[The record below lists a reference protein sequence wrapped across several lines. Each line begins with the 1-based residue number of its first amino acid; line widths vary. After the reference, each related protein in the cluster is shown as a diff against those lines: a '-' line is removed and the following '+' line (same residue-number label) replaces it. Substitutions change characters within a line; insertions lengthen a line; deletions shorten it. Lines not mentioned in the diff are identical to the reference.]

1 MPTGRLA
8 SSPWEENEMSTSNR
22 KTASFGVPWESAY
35 GYAQAVRVNNS
46 IFVSGQLSHTP
57 EGQLVAPAALGA
69 DGKPANFDT
78 MEAQM
83 KRTYENAEVLLA
95 ELGGSL
101 ADVVEETLFVIDV
114 PAAFA
119 ASGKVRPA
127 VYGQPV
133 PQVASNLIGVS
144 ALAFPEQ
151 LIEIAFR
158 AEVQS

>member
-1 MPTGRLA
+1 MT
-8 SSPWEENEMSTSNR
+8 TTIR
-22 KTASFGVPWESAY
+22 KTVSFGVPWESSY
-35 GYAQAVRVNNS
+35 GYVQALRVNNT

-57 EGQLVAPAALGA
+57 EGELVAPASLGT
-69 DGKPANFDT
+69 DGRPANFDS

-83 KRTYENAEVLLA
+83 RRTYENAQVLLTQ
-95 ELGGSL
+95 LGGSL
-101 ADVVEETLFVIDV
+101 ADVVEETLFVLDV

-158 AEVQS
+158 AEISA

>member
-1 MPTGRLA
+1 MT
-8 SSPWEENEMSTSNR
+8 TTIR
-22 KTASFGVPWESAY
+22 KTASFGVPWESSY
-35 GYAQAVRVNNS
+35 GYVQALRVNNT

-57 EGQLVAPAALGA
+57 EGELVAPASLGT
-69 DGKPANFDT
+69 DGRPANFDS

-83 KRTYENAEVLLA
+83 RRTYENAHVLLTQ
-95 ELGGSL
+95 LGGSL
-101 ADVVEETLFVIDV
+101 ADVVEETLFVLDV

-158 AEVQS
+158 AEISA

>member
-1 MPTGRLA
+1 MR
-8 SSPWEENEMSTSNR
+8 
-22 KTASFGVPWESAY
+22 
-35 GYAQAVRVNNS
+35 
-46 IFVSGQLSHTP
+46 
-57 EGQLVAPAALGA
+57 
-69 DGKPANFDT
+69 
-78 MEAQM
+78 
-83 KRTYENAEVLLA
+83 RTYENAQVLLA

-119 ASGKVRPA
+119 ASGKVRPV

-158 AEVQS
+158 RGPRLGVVRARPSGLPDLAGVLQLFAQRRRGSVLPLALIPSLFSSLASAVSSGGGEYHV